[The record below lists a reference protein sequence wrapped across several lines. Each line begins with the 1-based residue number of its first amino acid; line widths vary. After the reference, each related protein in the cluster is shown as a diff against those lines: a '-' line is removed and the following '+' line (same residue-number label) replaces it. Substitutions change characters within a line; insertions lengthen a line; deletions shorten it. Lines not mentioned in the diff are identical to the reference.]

1 MATES
6 LAKSSQEFHLIFPC
20 PLSIIQAGYLY
31 IPANDEQRRCWGELS
46 GCREKLRQRNRE
58 IQMEYGNGS
67 TVECLAGKYFLSEH
81 TIRKILNQNL

>member
-1 MATES
+1 MKYIN
-6 LAKSSQEFHLIFPC
+6 AKELLPRELVEELQRY
-20 PLSIIQAGYLY
+20 IQGGYLY

-81 TIRKILNQNL
+81 TIRKILYQKL